1 MQELYR
7 KAKDGDKAAESE
19 LFRRLF
25 VRFRL
30 FAEQQVDSHE
40 AADVAQATC
49 VAIHGKYR
57 EEDITKSFD
66 AWAYGVFRNL
76 LLKSHERG
84 RRERKRQEALYEFA
98 PPQESKIDESLLT
111 DELRDCMR
119 RLAESFRRYGR
130 IVNLRY
136 QGYSTEEVCG
146 RLSISREQ
154 YYVYL
159 GRGRSMLRACLNEK
173 GIEI

>member
-1 MQELYR
+1 MQELYQ
-7 KAKDGDKAAESE
+7 KAKKGDQAAESE

-30 FAEQQVDSHE
+30 FAEQQVDGLE
-40 AADVAQATC
+40 AADVAQAAC
-49 VAIHGKYR
+49 IAIHGKYR
-57 EEDITKSFD
+57 EEAITKTFD
-66 AWAYGVFRNL
+66 AWAYGVFRNM
-76 LLKSHERG
+76 LLKAHERG
-84 RRERKRQEALYEFA
+84 RRDRDRQEKLMEFA
-98 PPQESKIDESLLT
+98 PAEEAMIDESFLI

-119 RLAESFRRYGR
+119 RLADSFRRYGR

-136 QGYSTEEVCG
+136 QGYSTDEVCR